1 MIIKEIKIQS
11 SEGKRTFSFSTK
23 NIIFSK
29 KNSVGK
35 STLLRILFYGL
46 GYPIPSTYKMKFKK
60 LKIWVTFQRD
70 NNSYQSYRYFDYL
83 ELKKNGEI
91 FYTDPI
97 SSNLSSWYSLI
108 WGIDSLTVLDNLLGA
123 IYLEQDKGWT
133 LLNRGKIIGNI
144 SFNIR
149 DLLIGLSK
157 NNSEILNMISEKNR
171 LKQIKEET
179 KAILKLSEYTN
190 YSNEPLEEDIEVNE
204 EDLNKY
210 KNLKIQ
216 ERFLKT
222 RINELKRTI
231 KRTNS
236 LENYIYSLNLLIK
249 NPIADKPPIVVN
261 KKSNNLMN
269 FNSTTDY
276 LKTELIGLQLD
287 LNDIQKQRTEL
298 DRKMDEDTNSLFRTE
313 DVVQSSLKA
322 LSHIKINR
330 ELIEKK
336 QDSLDKELDDLNK
349 NIDEEFK
356 KNKEILSE
364 TEAWIRKFAKILGIE
379 DVINSHRDY
388 LFTHDIKSISGT
400 QYYKVVFCF
409 KMAYI
414 KVIENHTQTCLPI
427 ILDSPSGREVT
438 KSNIEKVIRI
448 LNEDFEK
455 NQIIIA
461 SIFDYNLKNKSIIEI
476 KNKIFELNNIDRS
489 EIELLKDS
497 NFNNK

>member
-1 MIIKEIKIQS
+1 MIIKEMKIQS
-11 SEGKRTFSFSTK
+11 SEGKRIFSFSTK

-70 NNSYQSYRYFDYL
+70 NNLYQSYRYSDYL

-149 DLLIGLSK
+149 DLLIGLSE
-157 NNSEILNMISEKNR
+157 NNSEILNMISEKNS

-190 YSNEPLEEDIEVNE
+190 YSNKPVEEDIELSD

-231 KRTNS
+231 NRTNS
-236 LENYIYSLNLLIK
+236 LKNYIYSLNLLIK

-261 KKSNNLMN
+261 KKNNNLMH
-269 FNSTTDY
+269 FDSTTDY
-276 LKTELIGLQLD
+276 LKTELVSLQLD
-287 LNDIQKQRTEL
+287 LNDIQKQKVEL
-298 DRKMDEDTNSLFRTE
+298 DRKLDEDTNSLFRTE

-330 ELIEKK
+330 ELIEKR
-336 QDSLDKELDDLNK
+336 QDNLDKEIDDLNK
-349 NIDEEFK
+349 EIDEEFK

-414 KVIENHTQTCLPI
+414 KVIENHTQTSLPI
-427 ILDSPSGREVT
+427 FLDSPSGREVT
-438 KSNIEKVIRI
+438 KSNIDKVIRI
-448 LNEDFEK
+448 LNEYFEK

-461 SIFDYNLKNKSIIEI
+461 SIFDYNLKNKNIIEI
-476 KNKIFELNNIDRS
+476 KNKIFESNNVDRP

-497 NFNNK
+497 DFKNK